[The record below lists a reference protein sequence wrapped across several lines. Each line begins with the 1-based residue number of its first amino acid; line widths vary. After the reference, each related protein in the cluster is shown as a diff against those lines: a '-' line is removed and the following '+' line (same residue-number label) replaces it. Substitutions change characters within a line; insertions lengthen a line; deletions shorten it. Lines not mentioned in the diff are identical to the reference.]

1 MEGEQILEGVSLVVV
16 VDDGTLM
23 MVMVMVM
30 VMVIV
35 MVMFPRRRMS
45 GLLRLYL

>member
-1 MEGEQILEGVSLVVV
+1 MEGEQILEGVPLVVV
-16 VDDGTLM
+16 VDDRTLM
-23 MVMVMVM
+23 MVMMMVM
-30 VMVIV
+30 V

>member
-1 MEGEQILEGVSLVVV
+1 MEGEQILEGVPLVVVV

-23 MVMVMVM
+23 IVMVMVM
-30 VMVIV
+30 V

>member
-1 MEGEQILEGVSLVVV
+1 LEGEQVLEGVPLVVVV
-16 VDDGTLM
+16 VDDGTLI

-30 VMVIV
+30 VMVI
-35 MVMFPRRRMS
+35 FPRRRIS

>member
-1 MEGEQILEGVSLVVV
+1 LEGEQVLEGVPLVVVV

-30 VMVIV
+30 VMVI
-35 MVMFPRRRMS
+35 FPCRRIS

>member
-1 MEGEQILEGVSLVVV
+1 MEGEQVLEGVPLVVVV
-16 VDDGTLM
+16 VDDGTLI

-30 VMVIV
+30 VMVI
-35 MVMFPRRRMS
+35 FPRRRIS

>member
-1 MEGEQILEGVSLVVV
+1 MLGDVPLVVV
-16 VDDGTLM
+16 VGGMTLM
-23 MVMVMVM
+23 MVM
-30 VMVIV
+30 V

>member
-1 MEGEQILEGVSLVVV
+1 MEGEQILEGVPLVVVV

-30 VMVIV
+30 VMLV
-35 MVMFPRRRMS
+35 FPRRRMS

>member
-1 MEGEQILEGVSLVVV
+1 LEGEQILEGVPLVVVV

-30 VMVIV
+30 VML
-35 MVMFPRRRMS
+35 MFPRRRMS

>member
-1 MEGEQILEGVSLVVV
+1 MLGGVPLAVVV
-16 VDDGTLM
+16 GGVTL

-30 VMVIV
+30 VM
-35 MVMFPRRRMS
+35 MMFPRKRMS